1 MPFGF
6 TRFEFL
12 KMTFIKYFLHG
23 DPHIRHVNPACCIV
37 KTIQER
43 CLHAHR
49 NGPISHGSSICL
61 RSDSARRSRM
71 FGRSEWRS
79 QHFQR
84 IPSDFFTGENLT
96 SRCDSAAAISVLFV
110 LSSLL
115 ISHSLTPYLLFYR
128 RANQGQG
135 SALSRERLP
144 VLSST
149 KFFSQSTGSSA
160 RDPERNRCPCKCSFV
175 CMVIFETKRPELP
188 SA

>member
-1 MPFGF
+1 M
-6 TRFEFL
+6 
-12 KMTFIKYFLHG
+12 
-23 DPHIRHVNPACCIV
+23 
-37 KTIQER
+37 
-43 CLHAHR
+43 HAHR

-96 SRCDSAAAISVLFV
+96 SEMRFSSRNFSSFCSFLAPDIPFVDSLPFCN
-110 LSSLL
+110 
-115 ISHSLTPYLLFYR
+115 R

-144 VLSST
+144 VSSST
-149 KFFSQSTGSSA
+149 KFFSQSEGSSA
-160 RDPERNRCPCKCSFV
+160 LDPERNRCPCKCSLA
-175 CMVIFETKRPELP
+175 CMVIFETKGLSCHPHETLETTLILEF
-188 SA
+188 